1 MQDLKPTSYHTLV
14 SDPAAERAWLA
25 ARERDA
31 AERAFLRARRIAFF
45 RSSLG
50 LCPRL
55 SLGASNELLLVGWI
69 DGEGRIHRGIPLLG
83 GGLARAWIRAYLG
96 EELPTL
102 RLYTA
107 PEGAYVEGGQ
117 AGTLLLSILEAK
129 GLLASEY
136 VWRVS
141 EYATDCDLLSCRR
154 TYATAEVGRD
164 RAC

>member
-1 MQDLKPTSYHTLV
+1 MQDTKPTSYHTLV
-14 SDPAAERAWLA
+14 SDPAAERAWLEEV
-25 ARERDA
+25 ERDA
-31 AERAFLRARRIAFF
+31 AERAFLRARRISFF
-45 RSSLG
+45 RSSFR
-50 LCPRL
+50 LCPRIA
-55 SLGASNELLLVGWI
+55 LGERGEPVVAGWI
-69 DGEGRIHRGIPLLG
+69 DAEGRIHRGLPLLG
-83 GGLARAWIRAYLG
+83 RGLARPWIRAYLG
-96 EELPTL
+96 EELPLL
-102 RLYTA
+102 RLRLA